1 VKLKEPAG
9 FANLLQGNRL
19 PSTAC
24 RIIFLLILTWTG
36 NIRANSITGRAL
48 LIAELTRRSDV
59 IALGTVSSIESDWNL
74 NGRTIE
80 TRIDLKVEE
89 IFKGTVDGMK
99 VSFHQLGGVVGDT
112 ASSVG
117 EAAPFVEGE
126 RVAVFLF
133 KNKQQKLQLVGS
145 FQGKFL
151 VESRPEGEVAVRRV
165 PGLGKPL
172 DEIPL
177 DDFKMQIQKA
187 PTK

>member
-1 VKLKEPAG
+1 VKLKEPTG

-36 NIRANSITGRAL
+36 NIRANSIPARPL

-59 IALGTVSSIESDWNL
+59 IALGTVTSIGSDWNL

-99 VSFHQLGGVVGDT
+99 ISFHQLGGVVGDT